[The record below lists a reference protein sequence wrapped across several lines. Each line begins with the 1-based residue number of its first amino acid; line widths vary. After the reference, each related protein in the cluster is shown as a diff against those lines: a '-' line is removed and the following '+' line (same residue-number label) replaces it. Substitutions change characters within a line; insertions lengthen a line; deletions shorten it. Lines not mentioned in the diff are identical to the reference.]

1 MEIAT
6 FLKAFDCWARA
17 QRDIV
22 GVALVGSHA
31 RDTANEDSDVDV
43 IILTSEVDKYS
54 LDQLWISQFGAVQRC
69 EPENWGR
76 VKSLRVFYKDG
87 TEVEYNFSTRDWA
100 SIPVDA
106 GTYNVVA
113 DGMKIIHD
121 PQRILKVL
129 QETVSSG
136 RG

>member
-1 MEIAT
+1 VELAT

-17 QRDIV
+17 QIDIA
-22 GVALVGSHA
+22 GVVLVGSHA
-31 RDTANEDSDVDV
+31 RDTAHEESDVDL
-43 IILTSEVDKYS
+43 IILTSEVDKY
-54 LDQLWISQFGAVQRC
+54 LQDQLWLSQFGVVQEC
-69 EPENWGR
+69 EIENWGQ
-76 VKSLRVFYKDG
+76 VTSLRVFYKDR
-87 TEVEYNFSTRDWA
+87 TEVEYNFSTPDWA
-100 SIPVDA
+100 SVPVDA
-106 GTYNVVA
+106 GTYHVVA